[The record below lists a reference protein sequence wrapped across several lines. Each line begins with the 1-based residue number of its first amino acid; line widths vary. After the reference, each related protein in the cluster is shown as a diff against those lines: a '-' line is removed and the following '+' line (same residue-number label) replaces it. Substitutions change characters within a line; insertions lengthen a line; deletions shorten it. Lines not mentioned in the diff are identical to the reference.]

1 MSALAHRDSATAEH
15 SQRVADLCI
24 ATAKGLMSVNNCFVL
39 EVAAL
44 LHDIGKLGVP
54 DAILLKPGP
63 LNEEEW
69 KVMRTHDQM
78 GVEIISAAFGSA
90 GLTEIVRAHHAWF
103 GGNPENPGLP
113 THNEIPLGARILTI
127 ADAYDAMVSER
138 PYHRPK
144 NRKQAF
150 EELRRCA
157 GKQFDPAL
165 VERLITAVEASD
177 HGRRAAPAKV
187 SNRTALRVRL
197 EIERLACALDDQDL
211 GLLKAMASHI
221 KAVANKD
228 GLPQIATVAAS
239 LEKSAAEQTDLEGI
253 LKLTNEL
260 LELAR
265 SPQSLDASQFNS
277 KRNRPERGVKQPA

>member
-1 MSALAHRDSATAEH
+1 
-15 SQRVADLCI
+15 
-24 ATAKGLMSVNNCFVL
+24 
-39 EVAAL
+39 
-44 LHDIGKLGVP
+44 
-54 DAILLKPGP
+54 
-63 LNEEEW
+63 
-69 KVMRTHDQM
+69 
-78 GVEIISAAFGSA
+78 
-90 GLTEIVRAHHAWF
+90 
-103 GGNPENPGLP
+103 
-113 THNEIPLGARILTI
+113 
-127 ADAYDAMVSER
+127 MVSER

-177 HGRRAAPAKV
+177 HGRRAGSANKTTT
-187 SNRTALRVRL
+187 RTALRVRL

-221 KAVANKD
+221 KAVASKD
-228 GLPQIATVAAS
+228 GLPQIATVAES

-265 SPQSLDASQFNS
+265 SPQSLDPSQFA
-277 KRNRPERGVKQPA
+277 KRLNTSAKAVTPVRS